1 MKYLD
6 ASLFIAAALDPGP
19 TGDRCRAL
27 LRRVRAG
34 ELPAATSALT
44 WDELAYVVGRRR
56 GWEAGLDAG
65 RRLLAITHLRLIAV
79 DGEVLRGA
87 DQAARAHGLRPRDAL
102 HVASARKAAA
112 TSIVSEDR
120 DLDRVPGVA
129 REWV

>member
-19 TGDRCRAL
+19 TGDRCRAV
-27 LRRVRAG
+27 LRKVRAG

-56 GWEAGLDAG
+56 GREAGLDAG
-65 RRLLAITHLRLIAV
+65 RRLFAITHLRLVAV
-79 DGEVLRGA
+79 DADVLRGA
-87 DQAARAHGLRPRDAL
+87 DRAARDHGLRPRDAL
-102 HVASARKAAA
+102 HVASAWKAAA
-112 TSIVSEDR
+112 AAIVSEDR
-120 DLDRVPGVA
+120 DLDRIPGLP

>member
-27 LRRVRAG
+27 LRKVRAG
-34 ELPAATSALT
+34 DVPAATSALT
-44 WDELAYVVGRRR
+44 WDELAFVVGRRR
-56 GWEAGLDAG
+56 GRGAGLDAG
-65 RRLLAITHLRLIAV
+65 RRLFAITHLRLIPV
-79 DGEVLRGA
+79 DAEILRGA

-102 HVASARKAAA
+102 HVSSAERVRAA
-112 TSIVSEDR
+112 SIVSDDR
-120 DLDRVPGVA
+120 DLDGIPGLP